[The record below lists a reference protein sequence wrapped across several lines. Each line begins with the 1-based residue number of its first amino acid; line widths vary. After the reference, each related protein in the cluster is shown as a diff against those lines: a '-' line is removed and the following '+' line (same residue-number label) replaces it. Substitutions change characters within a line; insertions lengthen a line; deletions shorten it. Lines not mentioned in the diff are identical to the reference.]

1 MRVEL
6 FINGVSVAIKED
18 VGISLTM
25 AIADI
30 KNPDKRN
37 GGFSRTIQVIGTTV
51 VNRLF
56 GQIFEFIEI
65 QNTTV
70 TNFNP
75 DYNPNL
81 KANAVIQVD
90 GVEQFRGFMRMRGI
104 KRDNQDLGKV
114 IYDCEVFGDLGNIVT
129 NLGTAT
135 FADLDLSEWNHVY
148 DRAEQ
153 QATWGTIDP
162 SMGYYYP
169 MIQYGD
175 NDGVNWNVN
184 HFYPAVYEK
193 VIFDKVMAYAGY
205 EYDSPFISGGI
216 FSTFVLPF
224 TGTSFL
230 LSQTQAQDRLFNA
243 KIGSTPYTVLDASTW
258 ASIPEPFP
266 FDTEISDPDAQ
277 YDPVTYLFTT
287 VSAGYYEFKV
297 SGDFYFSAV
306 GGTVSAVTFAQLV
319 VTIRH
324 QRGSVITN
332 LAQQII
338 WNNFSSLASG
348 NSTPNVTFTYTTNT
362 VQCNA
367 GDVVWVD
374 LTPGLISYSG
384 LVGGQYAEFNLSSC
398 NFFNSVTN
406 ASIVEGSTVDMNAWL
421 PNDVKLVDYFL
432 SVVKDF
438 NLMVEPDKTQP
449 NKVYIDTA
457 EDFYSS
463 GTQRDW
469 SHKLDVS
476 KSFEIQPMG
485 ALDSRRYVLQW
496 KESTDHFSTLYR
508 NTYAEGYGMKKHDVT
523 NDFVKN
529 DNVYTSLF
537 ESTPMIGRGSDDRVY
552 PEIYTIESGGNRK
565 RIKSGLRRLIA
576 LGATNT
582 IYPWNYITAS
592 GTHTETT
599 YPASGHLDSISSPTF
614 DLNFSNPREI
624 YYLATNYTDGNLW
637 NRYHKKY
644 IEEITDRNSKVVV
657 GYFYLKPLD
666 FLRLSFRD
674 EYFIHGHYYRLL
686 RIIDYNPAKEG
697 VTKCELLLKKNREV
711 FTASTYLLLSY
722 ANNTNGDVSVVP
734 RGGGGTLDGLNIV
747 VGEGSSVERGGVGN
761 ASFGSRNFIGA
772 GSDRIFIA
780 GSSGVTISPNI
791 KGAVVIATDDIEVTS
806 DGEVWINGTRYT
818 EGSNNAYNIT
828 TTATISTGGTY
839 YCNGTFT
846 VTLDPA
852 VIPDQSIIQIFNIG
866 SGTITVNG
874 GGSTI
879 RYSAGNSVASFNL
892 TGQYDSLTLQANNT
906 YFLVR

>member
-6 FINGVSVAIKED
+6 FINGTSVAIKED

-25 AIADI
+25 AISDI

-37 GGFSRTIQVIGTTV
+37 GGFSRTIQVIGTPV

-56 GQIFEFIEI
+56 GQIFEFTEI
-65 QNTTV
+65 QNTSV

-81 KANAVIQVD
+81 KATAVIKVD

-114 IYDCEVFGDLGNIVT
+114 TYDCEVFGDLGNIVT

-135 FADLDLSEWNHVY
+135 FADLDLTEWNHTYNRTV
-148 DRAEQ
+148 Q
-153 QATWGTIDP
+153 KATWTTINP
-162 SMGYYYP
+162 SGGYYYP

-193 VIFDKVMAYAGY
+193 VIFDKVMEYAGY
-205 EYDSPFISGGI
+205 EYDSPFIEGSR
-216 FSTFVLPF
+216 FASFVLPF

-230 LSQTQAQDRLFNA
+230 LSQTQAANRLFNSRISA
-243 KIGSTPYTVLDASTW
+243 TYTALDQSTW

-266 FDTEISDPDAQ
+266 FDTELSDPDAQ
-277 YDPVTYLFTT
+277 YNPATYLFTT

-297 SGDFYFSAV
+297 SGTFHWSAV
-306 GGTVSAVTFAQLV
+306 GGNFSGVSASQLIVTV
-319 VTIRH
+319 RH
-324 QRGSVITN
+324 QRGSIITN
-332 LAQQII
+332 LAQQLIP
-338 WNNFSSLASG
+338 NNVNSLTSG
-348 NSTPNVTFTYTTNT
+348 NSSSSVTFTYTTNT

-374 LTPGLISYSG
+374 LAPTFISNGSP
-384 LVGGQYAEFNLSSC
+384 VGWQYAQFNLTSA

-406 ASIVEGSTVDMNAWL
+406 ASIVEGATVDMNAWL

-463 GTQRDW
+463 GSQRDW

-496 KESTDHFSTLYR
+496 KESADHFSTLYR

-537 ESTPMIGRGSDDRVY
+537 ESTPMVGRGSDDRVY

-582 IYPWNYITAS
+582 IYSWNYITAS
-592 GTHTETT
+592 ATHTETT

-644 IEEITDRNSKVVV
+644 IEEITDRNSKVVI

-711 FTASTYLLLSY
+711 FTASTYSLLSY
-722 ANNTNGDVSVVP
+722 ANNTNGNVTVLP
-734 RGGGGTLDGLNIV
+734 RGGGGTLDGLNSV

-772 GSDRIFIA
+772 GSDRNFIA

-791 KGAVVIATDDIEVTS
+791 TGAVVIASDDVEVTS

-818 EGSNNAYNIT
+818 EGANSAYSIT
-828 TTATISTGGTY
+828 TTATISVGGTY

-852 VIPDQSIIQIFNIG
+852 AIPDQSIIQIYNIG
-866 SGTITVNG
+866 SGTVTVSG

-879 RYSAGNSVASFNL
+879 RYSPAQSVASFALSN
-892 TGQYDSLTLQANNT
+892 QYDSLTLQANNT
-906 YFLVR
+906 YFLMR

>member
-56 GQIFEFIEI
+56 GQIFEFTEI
-65 QNTTV
+65 QNTSV

-114 IYDCEVFGDLGNIVT
+114 IYDCEVFGNLGNIVT

-135 FADLDLSEWNHVY
+135 FADLDLSEWNHTY
-148 DRAEQ
+148 DRNAQ

-162 SMGYYYP
+162 SMGYHYP
-169 MIQYGD
+169 MIQYGN

-205 EYDSPFISGGI
+205 EYDSPFITGGT

-230 LSQTQAQDRLFNA
+230 LSQTQAQDRLFSA
-243 KIGSTPYTVLDASTW
+243 EISAPYTVLDASTW

-266 FDTEISDPDAQ
+266 FDNEISDPDAQ
-277 YDPVTYLFTT
+277 YDPATYLFTT

-297 SGDFYFSAV
+297 YGEFNFSAV
-306 GGTVSAVTFAQLV
+306 GGDVLNIVNSSLV
-319 VTIRH
+319 VTIKH
-324 QRGSVITN
+324 QRGATITT
-332 LAQQII
+332 LGQQYIFNQLGGSI
-338 WNNFSSLASG
+338 YSG
-348 NSTPNVTFTYTTNT
+348 NSTASVTFTYTTNT

-367 GDVVWVD
+367 GDIVWVE
-374 LTPGLISYSG
+374 LAPRILGSNTT
-384 LVGGQYAEFNLSSC
+384 GGQYAQFNLDAGT
-398 NFFNSVTN
+398 FFNSVTN
-406 ASIVEGSTVDMNAWL
+406 ASIVEGATVDMNAWL

-496 KESTDHFSTLYR
+496 KESSDYFSTLYR

-529 DNVYTSLF
+529 DNVYTSIF
-537 ESTPMIGRGSDDRVY
+537 ESTPMVGRGSDDRVY

-576 LGATNT
+576 TVERNT

-592 GTHTETT
+592 GTYVETV
-599 YPASGHLDSISSPTF
+599 YPASGHLDDIDTPTF

-624 YYLATNYTDGNLW
+624 YYSATNYTDGNLW

-644 IEEITDRNSKVVV
+644 IEEITDRNSKVVI

-697 VTKCELLLKKNREV
+697 VTKCEFLLKKSREV
-711 FTASTYLLLSY
+711 FSAATYPLLSY

-747 VGEGSSVERGGVGN
+747 VGEGSSVERGGGGN

-772 GSDRIFIA
+772 ESNRNFIA

-791 KGAVVIATDDIEVTS
+791 TGVTVINTDDIEITESNVTY
-806 DGEVWINGTRYT
+806 INGNRYVL
-818 EGSNNAYNIT
+818 GSDQIHTVTTSQTIT
-828 TTATISTGGTY
+828 GAGTY
-839 YCNGTFT
+839 YCNGLLTLTLDSNVLRVNDRIQVFNINGST
-846 VTLDPA
+846 VTVA
-852 VIPDQSIIQIFNIG
+852 
-866 SGTITVNG
+866 G
-874 GGSTI
+874 GGLTI
-879 RYSAGNSVASFNL
+879 RYANNNSVASFSMNHI
-892 TGQYDSLTLQANNT
+892 YESLTLT
-906 YFLVR
+906 YTGTYYIIT